1 MTQITA
7 KGPSQ
12 MAWYLAQL
20 KPNSARIAE
29 RNLKRQNF
37 ETFLPMEEVTK
48 RTREK
53 FSTLTRPLF
62 PGYIFVALDK
72 AAGRWRSV
80 NATQGITRLVSF
92 GSDPAQVPDA
102 IMTQLMQDAEP
113 QAETE
118 TFLPG
123 DSVRVLSGPFTDF
136 VAQIQGIAPEQ
147 RVWALMEIM
156 GQQTRVALR
165 ADQLRAV

>member
-1 MTQITA
+1 MNQITA
-7 KGPSQ
+7 QARPQ
-12 MAWYLAQL
+12 MAWYLAQI
-20 KPNSARIAE
+20 KPNSLRIAE
-29 RNLKRQNF
+29 RNLKRQKF
-37 ETFLPMEEVTK
+37 ETFFPMEKVTK
-48 RTREK
+48 RTLEK
-53 FSTLTRPLF
+53 FNTLTQPLF

-92 GSDPAQVPDA
+92 GKEPAPVPEA
-102 IMTQLMQDAEP
+102 IMTQLLQSAEP
-113 QAETE
+113 QVVTK

-136 VAQIQGIAPEQ
+136 VAQIEGIAPEQ
-147 RVWALMEIM
+147 RIWTLMEVM

-165 ADQLRAV
+165 TDQLRAV